1 MLSAGAVEPVDPSAV
16 ATNGGATNDAAEICV
31 FFLIDEQTYALQI
44 GEVERI
50 VRAVEVKPLPESPPH
65 VCGVVNV
72 QGKILPV
79 VDLRVRFGQSSREI
93 RPEDHFIIARTPN
106 FSVVLPVDAALG
118 SREVSGWVDPPDD
131 DIRFRAV
138 RKVVP
143 LDLGVVYSLDLER
156 VLFGAESPAESE
168 FASVLEDLQSA

>member
-1 MLSAGAVEPVDPSAV
+1 MQPAGAVEPVDSSVV
-16 ATNGGATNDAAEICV
+16 ATNGEATNGEPEICV
-31 FFLIDEQTYALQI
+31 LFLIDGQTYALQI

-72 QGKILPV
+72 QGKVLPV
-79 VDLRVRFGQSSREI
+79 VDLRVRFGQETRDI

-106 FSVVLPVDAALG
+106 FSLVLPVDAALG

-131 DIRFRAV
+131 EARFRAV

-143 LDLGVVYSLDLER
+143 LDLGNVYALDLDR